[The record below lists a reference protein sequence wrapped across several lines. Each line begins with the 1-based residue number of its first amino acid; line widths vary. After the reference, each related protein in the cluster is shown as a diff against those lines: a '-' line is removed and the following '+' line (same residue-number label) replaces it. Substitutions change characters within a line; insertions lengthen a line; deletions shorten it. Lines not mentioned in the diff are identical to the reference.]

1 MIILNGLQ
9 ELVPIEDFEEDDS
22 YQDDIDWLR
31 ETNLRDK
38 RIRQVLAA
46 LTGVLVIAAPI
57 ISALYPSTWTLILS
71 TALAFTIGTN
81 LLISVVTVKVESKA
95 QKLEERMAALIKD
108 LNETA
113 DRMVSLHDTL
123 NIANIPGAIE
133 LFETVKN
140 EFMPGFKSLED
151 LDLRLVTS
159 EIRKV
164 SEFADTLD
172 KEKLLGVISQFTKE
186 GVEPNMN
193 PYSYQEEFYEFE
205 DDAFEE
211 DAFEEDDVYVFDE
224 KEVLA
229 KLGI

>member
-1 MIILNGLQ
+1 MIILYGLQ
-9 ELVPIEDFEEDDS
+9 ELVPIDDFDEEEDS

-31 ETNLRDK
+31 ETNLKDK
-38 RIRQVLAA
+38 RIRQALAV
-46 LTGVLVIAAPI
+46 LTGLLVIAAPL
-57 ISALYPSTWTLILS
+57 ISVLYPSTWTIILS

-123 NIANIPGAIE
+123 NIANIPGAID

-140 EFMPGFKSLED
+140 EFMPGMKSLED
-151 LDLRLVTS
+151 LDLRFVSS

-172 KEKLLGVISQFTKE
+172 KEKLMGVISQFTKE
-186 GVEPNMN
+186 DVEPGTD
-193 PYSYQEEFYEFE
+193 PYSFEDEQEFYEFE
-205 DDAFEE
+205 E
-211 DAFEEDDVYVFDE
+211 DIFEDDVYVFNED
-224 KEVLA
+224 EVLA

>member
-1 MIILNGLQ
+1 MVIYLSSLL
-9 ELVPIEDFEEDDS
+9 ELEPIEEFEEVEES
-22 YQDDIDWLR
+22 TYQDDIDWLR
-31 ETNLRDK
+31 ETNLKDK

-46 LTGVLVIAAPI
+46 LTALLVIAAPI

-113 DRMVSLHDTL
+113 DRMSSLHDTL
-123 NIANIPGAIE
+123 NIANIPGAID
-133 LFETVKN
+133 LFETVKH

-151 LDLRLVTS
+151 LDLRFVTS

-164 SEFADTLD
+164 SEFAETLD
-172 KEKLLGVISQFTKE
+172 RDKLLGVISQFTKE
-186 GVEPNMN
+186 GVEPGND
-193 PYSYQEEFYEFE
+193 PYSFEEEEEEFYT
-205 DDAFEE
+205 FEE
-211 DAFEEDDVYVFDE
+211 AFEDDVYVFDE
-224 KEVLA
+224 NEVLA

>member
-1 MIILNGLQ
+1 ML
-9 ELVPIEDFEEDDS
+9 ELEPIDEFEEIEDS

-31 ETNLRDK
+31 ETNLKDK

-46 LTGVLVIAAPI
+46 FTGLLVIAAPI
-57 ISALYPSTWTLILS
+57 VAALYPSTWTLILS

-95 QKLEERMAALIKD
+95 QKLEERMASLIKD

-113 DRMVSLHDTL
+113 DRMSSLHDTL
-123 NIANIPGAIE
+123 NVANIPGALD
-133 LFETVKN
+133 LFETVKS

-151 LDLRLVTS
+151 LDLRLITT

-164 SEFADTLD
+164 SEFAETLD
-172 KEKLLGVISQFTKE
+172 REKLLGVIAQFTKE
-186 GVEPNMN
+186 GVEPGSN
-193 PYSYQEEFYEFE
+193 PYSFEEEEEFYTFE
-205 DDAFEE
+205 DTF
-211 DAFEEDDVYVFDE
+211 EDDVYVFDE
-224 KEVLA
+224 NEVLA

>member
-1 MIILNGLQ
+1 MIYLSSLL
-9 ELVPIEDFEEDDS
+9 ELEPIEEFEEVEES
-22 YQDDIDWLR
+22 TYQDDIDWLR
-31 ETNLRDK
+31 ETNLKDK

-46 LTGVLVIAAPI
+46 FTALLVIAAPI

-113 DRMVSLHDTL
+113 DRMSSLHDTL
-123 NIANIPGAIE
+123 NIANIPGAID

-151 LDLRLVTS
+151 LDLRFVTS

-164 SEFADTLD
+164 SEFAETLD
-172 KEKLLGVISQFTKE
+172 RDKLLGVISQFTKE
-186 GVEPNMN
+186 GVEPGND
-193 PYSYQEEFYEFE
+193 PYS
-205 DDAFEE
+205 FEE
-211 DAFEEDDVYVFDE
+211 EEDFYTFEEAFEDDVYVFDE
-224 KEVLA
+224 NEVLA

>member
-31 ETNLRDK
+31 ETNLKDK

-140 EFMPGFKSLED
+140 EFMPGFKSLENI
-151 LDLRLVTS
+151 L
-159 EIRKV
+159 I
-164 SEFADTLD
+164 
-172 KEKLLGVISQFTKE
+172 
-186 GVEPNMN
+186 
-193 PYSYQEEFYEFE
+193 
-205 DDAFEE
+205 
-211 DAFEEDDVYVFDE
+211 
-224 KEVLA
+224 
-229 KLGI
+229 